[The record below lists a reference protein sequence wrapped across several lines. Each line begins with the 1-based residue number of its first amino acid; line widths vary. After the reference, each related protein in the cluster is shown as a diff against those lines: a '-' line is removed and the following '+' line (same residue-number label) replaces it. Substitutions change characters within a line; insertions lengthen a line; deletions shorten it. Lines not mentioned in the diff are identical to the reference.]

1 MDMKRIALI
10 ILALVLLS
18 LFYTA
23 APQDRLTALRTDI
36 NEKKEQIIQVMDE
49 LGIVPLVVK
58 ADVSCYESS
67 LGKYLGTR
75 LSESRNGEF
84 VIYTNNNLKSIAFES
99 EEYAYIGILTY
110 YNFVSEIQSIP
121 CVKEVSI
128 AKDNN
133 ELINEIRILI
143 KEETLAKIDE
153 LKLKLSHQDVI
164 DFNVLK
170 AKLKNESPIPQDAE
184 GGIISEYQLFVTPL
198 DRAVVSLA
206 AGKTPEQLYYESMDW
221 MWVSDTVLNGTEEKW
236 LTPGYFLTQSQTMP
250 TNPMPGKIASDCSEQ
265 ANTLVSAIRASG
277 VPSERVRVGIGFV
290 NFSGVIGG
298 HAWAEIY
305 DETLMK
311 WVVIDATAGDYW
323 DETTNQF
330 VERAG
335 VSYDYWAKRAF
346 PIIQVWA
353 YYNDEFYYEPNSE
366 SNAPKEW
373 GTAGVNTAEEE
384 TMNTLDNAIVEA
396 SNNNSINEG
405 TIDYSDDLLNEATN
419 TPKTET
425 QQTDTTPILIALA
438 IIAIIIIFGVFVLLR
453 KK

>member
-1 MDMKRIALI
+1 
-10 ILALVLLS
+10 
-18 LFYTA
+18 
-23 APQDRLTALRTDI
+23 
-36 NEKKEQIIQVMDE
+36 
-49 LGIVPLVVK
+49 
-58 ADVSCYESS
+58 
-67 LGKYLGTR
+67 
-75 LSESRNGEF
+75 
-84 VIYTNNNLKSIAFES
+84 
-99 EEYAYIGILTY
+99 
-110 YNFVSEIQSIP
+110 
-121 CVKEVSI
+121 
-128 AKDNN
+128 
-133 ELINEIRILI
+133 
-143 KEETLAKIDE
+143 
-153 LKLKLSHQDVI
+153 
-164 DFNVLK
+164 
-170 AKLKNESPIPQDAE
+170 
-184 GGIISEYQLFVTPL
+184 
-198 DRAVVSLA
+198 
-206 AGKTPEQLYYESMDW
+206 
-221 MWVSDTVLNGTEEKW
+221 
-236 LTPGYFLTQSQTMP
+236 MP